1 MTYVIENTLDNTFVK
16 IQDKSKC
23 SFYLQLIENINKF
36 PLVMEMLGKWK
47 IEDAKVIILNRLKN
61 DKIKTSSI
69 RALGYYDDKTMLLLI
84 E

>member
-1 MTYVIENTLDNTFVK
+1 
-16 IQDKSKC
+16 
-23 SFYLQLIENINKF
+23 
-36 PLVMEMLGKWK
+36 MEMLGKWK

>member
-1 MTYVIENTLDNTFVK
+1 MIENTLDNTFVK